1 MTISLKDLLSL
12 ATNMNAPSAMLADAK
27 AEISSI
33 SREKDVP
40 GGFDHTTVNAEQ
52 VGVWIV
58 DLNEFLDR
66 LHRGEITAFDPATST
81 VADQRTGDLYYIE
94 SFRYREAR
102 AAVEDRITREDEIHP
117 PAFFLP
123 QHLRGELRA
132 LWGSLKD
139 LIPNM
144 INKFQDMAM
153 SYSGDPFQRV
163 SYHSKPD
170 YQEMSG
176 ADWLPKWWVPL
187 MYKYEFLDP
196 GMSFDEEVVAALKQ
210 TQAKKA
216 EEAEPQKKLELKES
230 RKRRKIRIRL
240 KKRR

>member
-1 MTISLKDLLSL
+1 
-12 ATNMNAPSAMLADAK
+12 MNAPSAMLADAK
-27 AEISSI
+27 AEISSM
-33 SREKDVP
+33 SREKGVP
-40 GGFDHTTVNAEQ
+40 FHQGNAEQ

-66 LHRGEITAFDPATST
+66 LHRGEIVASPPPAPP
-81 VADQRTGDLYYIE
+81 GGPYYIM
-94 SFRYREAR
+94 SFRLR
-102 AAVEDRITREDEIHP
+102 AVQAAQAAGIEDRIKREEDEVHP
-117 PAFFLP
+117 PPFFLP

-163 SYHSKPD
+163 SYYSKPD
-170 YQEMSG
+170 YQEMSA
-176 ADWLPKWWVPL
+176 ADWLPEWWVPL

-196 GMSFDEEVVAALKQ
+196 GMSFDEEVVAAVKRA
-210 TQAKKA
+210 QAKKA
-216 EEAEPQKKLELKES
+216 QEAEPQKNLELKETLLLLDKIDVLIGNQP
-230 RKRRKIRIRL
+230 RTEAWKRYL
-240 KKRR
+240 KK